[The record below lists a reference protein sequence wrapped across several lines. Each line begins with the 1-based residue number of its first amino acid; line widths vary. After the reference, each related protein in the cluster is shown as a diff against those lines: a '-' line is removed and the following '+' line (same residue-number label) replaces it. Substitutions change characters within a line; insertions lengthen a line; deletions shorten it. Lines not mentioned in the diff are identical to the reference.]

1 MVAMKGVILISTY
14 PDEASVLKAAKDA
27 VDSRLAACVNI
38 ARVRSIYRWEG
49 KVEDAEE
56 YLALFKTT
64 EDSLPRLKEF
74 IASSH
79 PYTVPEI
86 VSIAMDSV
94 SERYMAWM
102 VESIG

>member
-1 MVAMKGVILISTY
+1 MVAMKGMILISTY
-14 PDEASVLKAAKDA
+14 PDEASALNTARSA
-27 VDSRLAACVNI
+27 VESRLAACVSI
-38 ARVRSIYRWEG
+38 AKIRSIYRWEG

-64 EDSLPRLKEF
+64 EDAATRLKEF

-94 SERYMAWM
+94 NERYMAWM
-102 VESIG
+102 VESIS